1 MVREIVFYRTENGK
15 CPIEDFLDSLTAK
28 QARKV
33 TWVMSLVETLER
45 VPRQYF
51 KKLES
56 TDDIWEIRVDV
67 GRDAFR
73 LLGFMHSGNLVV
85 LTNGFSK
92 KSPKTPTSEIE
103 LAEQRKRDHI
113 DRSKKNE

>member
-1 MVREIVFYRTENGK
+1 MREIVFYRTENGK

-28 QARKV
+28 QAKKV
-33 TWVMSLVETLER
+33 TWVMSLVESLDR
-45 VPRQYF
+45 VPTQYF

-56 TDDIWEIRVDV
+56 TDDIWEIRAEV

-73 LLGFMHSGNLVV
+73 LLGFIHKGKFVV

-92 KSPKTPTSEIE
+92 KSQKTPIPEIE
-103 LAEQRKRDHI
+103 LAERRKRDHI
-113 DRSKKNE
+113 DRS